1 MNAAVAPLRA
11 ALRPRGMLF
20 FWAFYSV
27 LLALTVPMLTL
38 VASPNAG
45 RVAAGLLGFAAWM
58 GWLQVLARLWQ
69 LQRHAESLQLP
80 AARQRCERAGLLL
93 ALFGTSLPAL
103 LLTALG
109 APPGWSLLA
118 QWLALASALIYL
130 MVTPMTG
137 VLLLIV
143 TCVLPAMWLKQLQA
157 LSPDPERMFVALAL
171 LAAAMLGIG
180 LSRWRRLLERAP
192 LPGWNAPQVV
202 NMAERGATAE
212 VEQGQGSIPSWLG
225 DNRARIDA
233 PVGPGTPIRALA
245 LLLSGPL
252 APLGWR
258 SYLRSSSWMLLAIV
272 LLGALMLSEDTATR
286 GPAMGLSALLGFWTL
301 SVLLNLITGLRQL
314 WHGEGHG
321 LAEAALMPNLAT
333 NGGSWPLLA
342 RSLIYTTLYRLSLPA
357 VLIAVLMALKSGQ
370 PMAALPTLSIC
381 AWALLLVC
389 SLLPLARRRSGLAGF
404 ALYAG
409 IAWILVGALAAQ
421 MLAAEHGIAGMVW
434 TLPAA
439 ALPVL
444 MLAAVGWRTPKPGR
458 PLVQP

>member
-1 MNAAVAPLRA
+1 MRAAFGSLRA
-11 ALRPRGMLF
+11 ALRLRGMLF
-20 FWAFYSV
+20 FWAFYSL

-38 VASPNAG
+38 VASPHAG
-45 RVAAGLLGFAAWM
+45 LVAAGLLGFAAWM

-80 AARQRCERAGLLL
+80 AARRRCERASLLL
-93 ALFGTSLPAL
+93 AVVGTSFPAL

-180 LSRWRRLLERAP
+180 LSRWRWLLERAP
-192 LPGWNAPQVV
+192 APGWNAPQVV

-212 VEQGQGSIPSWLG
+212 GEQGQNSSPTWLG
-225 DNRARIDA
+225 DNRANMDA
-233 PVGPGTPIRALA
+233 HIGPGAPTHALA

-272 LLGALMLSEDTATR
+272 LLGALMLSEDAATR

-301 SVLLNLITGLRQL
+301 SVLLSLITRLRQL
-314 WHGEGHG
+314 WHGDGHG
-321 LAEAALMPNLAT
+321 LAEAALMPNLASS
-333 NGGSWPLLA
+333 GGSWPLLA
-342 RSLIYTTLYRLSLPA
+342 RALAYTTVYRLSLPA
-357 VLIAVLMALKSGQ
+357 LLIAVLMAVKTGQ

-381 AWALLLVC
+381 AWALLLIC
-389 SLLPLARRRSGLAGF
+389 SLLPLARRRSGMAGF

-409 IAWILVGALAAQ
+409 ITWILVGALAAQ
-421 MLAAEHGIAGMVW
+421 LLVAERGISGMFWVLLAAAIPVMV
-434 TLPAA
+434 
-439 ALPVL
+439 
-444 MLAAVGWRTPKPGR
+444 LAAVGWRIPKPGR
-458 PLVQP
+458 SLVQP

>member
-1 MNAAVAPLRA
+1 MNAAVGTLRA

-20 FWAFYSV
+20 FWAFYSL

-38 VASPNAG
+38 VSSPNAG
-45 RVAAGLLGFAAWM
+45 LVAAGLLGFAAWM

-80 AARQRCERAGLLL
+80 AARRRCEHAGLLL
-93 ALFGTSLPAL
+93 VLVCTSLPAL

-157 LSPDPERMFVALAL
+157 LSPDPERMFVAMAL

-180 LSRWRRLLERAP
+180 LSRWRRLLVDAP
-192 LPGWNAPQVV
+192 APGWNAPQVV
-202 NMAERGATAE
+202 NMAERGATSE
-212 VEQGQGSIPSWLG
+212 VEQGQGSSPAWLG
-225 DNRARIDA
+225 DNRAHIDA
-233 PVGPGTPIRALA
+233 HVGPGTQIRALA

-252 APLGWR
+252 APMGWR

-272 LLGALMLSEDTATR
+272 LLGALMLSEDTAAR
-286 GPAMGLSALLGFWTL
+286 GPARGLSALLGFWTM
-301 SVLLNLITGLRQL
+301 SVLLSLITRLRQH

-321 LAEAALMPNLAT
+321 LAEAALMPKLAA
-333 NGGSWPLLA
+333 GGGRWPLLA
-342 RSLIYTTLYRLSLPA
+342 QALIYTTFYRLWLPA
-357 VLIAVLMALKSGQ
+357 LLIGVLIALKTGQ
-370 PMAALPTLSIC
+370 PAAALPTLLIC
-381 AWALLLVC
+381 AWALLLIC
-389 SLLPLARRRSGLAGF
+389 CLLPLARRRGGLAGF

-409 IAWILVGALAAQ
+409 IALVLVASLAAQ
-421 MLAAEHGIAGMVW
+421 VLAAEHGVFGMLWV
-434 TLPAA
+434 LPAA

-444 MLAAVGWRTPKPGR
+444 TLAAVGWRLPRPGR
-458 PLVQP
+458 PLLQP

>member
-1 MNAAVAPLRA
+1 VNAAIGTLRA

-20 FWAFYSV
+20 FWAFYSL
-27 LLALTVPMLTL
+27 LLALTVPMLSF

-45 RVAAGLLGFAAWM
+45 LVAAGLLGFAAWM

-69 LQRHAESLQLP
+69 QQRHAESLRLP
-80 AARQRCERAGLLL
+80 AARRSCERAGLLL
-93 ALFGTSLPAL
+93 ALVGTSLPAL

-157 LSPDPERMFVALAL
+157 LSPDPERIFVALAL

-180 LSRWRRLLERAP
+180 LSRWRRLLVHAP
-192 LPGWNAPQVV
+192 APGWNAPQVV
-202 NMAERGATAE
+202 NMAERGATSE
-212 VEQGQGSIPSWLG
+212 LEQGQGSSPAWLG
-225 DNRARIDA
+225 DNRAHIDA
-233 PVGPGTPIRALA
+233 HVGPGTPIRALA

-272 LLGALMLSEDTATR
+272 LLGALMLSEDTAAR
-286 GPAMGLSALLGFWTL
+286 GPARGLSALLGFWTL
-301 SVLLNLITGLRQL
+301 SVLLSLITRLRQL

-321 LAEAALMPNLAT
+321 LTEAALMPKLAT
-333 NGGSWPLLA
+333 DGGRWPLLA
-342 RSLIYTTLYRLSLPA
+342 QALIYTTFYRLWLPA
-357 VLIAVLMALKSGQ
+357 LLIGVLIALKTGQ
-370 PMAALPTLSIC
+370 PTAALPTVLIC
-381 AWALLLVC
+381 AWALLLIC
-389 SLLPLARRRSGLAGF
+389 CLLPLARRRGGLAGF
-404 ALYAG
+404 ALYTG
-409 IAWILVGALAAQ
+409 IALVLVGSLLAQ
-421 MLAAEHGIAGMVW
+421 LLVAERGIASMLW
-434 TLPAA
+434 ALPAA
-439 ALPVL
+439 ALPVV
-444 MLAAVGWRTPKPGR
+444 MLAAWGWRRPRPGR
-458 PLVQP
+458 PLLQP